1 MLQPPIFDYK
11 ILIHNETCIVFGP
24 VQMAARAEDKD
35 NLAEQTR
42 QHGKRVRYG
51 EVVQLK
57 HLFSRKFVH
66 MNTTQTSQKDKNNM
80 KVHEYEHQLDHKE
93 GTK

>member
-1 MLQPPIFDYK
+1 
-11 ILIHNETCIVFGP
+11 
-24 VQMAARAEDKD
+24 MAAEAEDKD

-57 HLFSRKFVH
+57 HSFSAKYVH
-66 MNTTQTSQKDKNNM
+66 MNTTNTSKKDKNNM
-80 KVHEYEHQLDHKE
+80 KVSDPTAPPTSPLSN
-93 GTK
+93 TST